1 MSNINDSKIVTDND
15 VIMIEEEKAS
25 GERPNGIFSAGNE
38 AVATVNNELDIK
50 EENSADNNRKRRVF
64 VGNLS
69 YRTPWQILKDH
80 MRQAGSV
87 IRAEVF
93 SDSLGRSAGCGV
105 VEFETEE
112 MAQMAIA
119 KLNDSVLEGR
129 PIFVRED
136 RENSSLRH
144 NTPFQRSERRKIVIW
159 NLPVSAKW
167 QDLKDLFSK
176 YGTVIR
182 ADVKKTHDERV
193 TKMGTILFSK
203 EAEAEAAI
211 AAMNGREFEGNILH
225 IRMDRFV

>member
-1 MSNINDSKIVTDND
+1 MADND
-15 VIMIEEEKAS
+15 VIMIE
-25 GERPNGIFSAGNE
+25 GELVNGTLNAGNE
-38 AVATVNNELDIK
+38 QSASVNNEPET
-50 EENSADNNRKRRVF
+50 EEDVAEHNRRRRVF

-93 SDSLGRSAGCGV
+93 LDSLGRSAGCGV

-112 MAQMAIA
+112 LAQMAIA
-119 KLNDSVLEGR
+119 KLNDSILDGR

-144 NTPFQRSERRKIVIW
+144 NTPFQKSERRKIVLR
-159 NLPVSAKW
+159 NLPMSAKW
-167 QDLKDLFSK
+167 QDLKDYFSK
-176 YGTVIR
+176 YGTIIR

-203 EAEAEAAI
+203 ETEAEAAI
-211 AAMNGREFEGNILH
+211 AAMNGKEFQGHILH